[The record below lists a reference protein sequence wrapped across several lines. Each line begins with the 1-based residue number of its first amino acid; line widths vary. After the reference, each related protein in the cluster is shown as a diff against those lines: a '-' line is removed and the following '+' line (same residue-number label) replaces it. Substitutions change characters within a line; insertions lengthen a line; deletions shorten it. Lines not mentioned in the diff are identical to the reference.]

1 MHMLI
6 FQVRDVGSVFRPGPA
21 GEGARARPSDLCDNS
36 GGMSQRELGELKAND
51 GPATVRESKYG
62 EKFSINCALTPADTP
77 RCCACSHARAHASR
91 P

>member
-62 EKFSINCALTPADTP
+62 DI
-77 RCCACSHARAHASR
+77 
-91 P
+91 